1 MLSHVCR
8 AACSSLFGAWVIVAM
23 SCGTR
28 ARSPTGSASEAQP
41 KTELA
46 ASASAEEVSPPP
58 LRARDRRVTAWL
70 LELAKEAAE
79 SEPESPASSV
89 DLWDHVHGATP
100 EFCRRITGYEQPFES
115 CGLYPAALGTAGVLA
130 IVESCG
136 AHLCDVKYWVFAR
149 DDLTWVSEK
158 TYGGLD
164 LEVSP
169 DHELLL
175 IGRLMPTDDLPDGQL
190 PPIGP
195 DGPMWTYELG
205 TEFIDLQSR
214 NRVLDVPC
222 GSMVISPE
230 RRYYV
235 CRDVAGN
242 VLRMPIDLEKGDK
255 PKRVVTAELPEGDT
269 IKLGGSFDDYPG
281 PVRFS
286 TDGTLEYDLFLN
298 SGDTL
303 TRTVPWSE

>member
-1 MLSHVCR
+1 MCR
-8 AACSSLFGAWVIVAM
+8 AAGYALLGVWAFVVM
-23 SCGTR
+23 SCGVR
-28 ARSPTGSASEAQP
+28 PCSPNPSEGESQP
-41 KTELA
+41 QSEITA
-46 ASASAEEVSPPP
+46 GDSPEEVSQQPPP
-58 LRARDRRVTAWL
+58 LHSLDRRVAAWL
-70 LELAKEAAE
+70 VELAKEAAE
-79 SEPESPASSV
+79 NDLESPNSSG
-89 DLWDHVHGATP
+89 DLWDSAHTTTP
-100 EFCRRITGYEQPFES
+100 EFCRRITGYEQSFES
-115 CGLYPAALGTAGVLA
+115 CRLYPAALGTAGVLA

-190 PPIGP
+190 PPMGP
-195 DGPMWTYELG
+195 SGPMWTYELT
-205 TEFIDLQSR
+205 TEFVDLESR

-235 CRDVAGN
+235 CRDVAGH

-269 IKLGGSFDDYPG
+269 IKLGGSFNDYPG
-281 PVRFS
+281 PVRFP
-286 TDGTLEYDLFLN
+286 TNTTLEYDLFLN